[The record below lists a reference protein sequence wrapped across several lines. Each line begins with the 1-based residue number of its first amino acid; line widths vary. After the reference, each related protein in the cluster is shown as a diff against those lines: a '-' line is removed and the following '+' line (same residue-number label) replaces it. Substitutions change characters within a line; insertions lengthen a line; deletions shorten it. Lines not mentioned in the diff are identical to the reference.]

1 MSSICMPLFS
11 LLFTLITSFAYASDE
26 QNQIA
31 NGKHQSRAVLEK
43 SSVDEIGYRVGD
55 VAHQSI
61 EVITPKGY
69 HLDENSLPA
78 IGKGAANIELRH
90 ADWKHTDFADHT
102 RHLIHL
108 EWQVFRVMQEARY
121 YALRPLHLQFH
132 HKKQTLN
139 IDIKPAHVLVSSVL
153 PSQMNKDTM
162 ALRADIKPK
171 LRDTSIYLA
180 VLALTTFMFLLSLV
194 YFTWH
199 FDWLNLRARK
209 LQPFRRAYREIKS
222 EIKKMSS
229 TNNAQT
235 TQAFKAMQILRSAFD
250 TSAELTLTI
259 ERLSL
264 LYQHCPWLIP
274 KQQEIEHFYLVS
286 ELAFFA
292 GEQPKLSLL
301 QLKRLSHQLMRLE
314 SI

>member
-1 MSSICMPLFS
+1 M
-11 LLFTLITSFAYASDE
+11 E
-26 QNQIA
+26 
-31 NGKHQSRAVLEK
+31 
-43 SSVDEIGYRVGD
+43 
-55 VAHQSI
+55 
-61 EVITPKGY
+61 
-69 HLDENSLPA
+69 
-78 IGKGAANIELRH
+78 
-90 ADWKHTDFADHT
+90 
-102 RHLIHL
+102 
-108 EWQVFRVMQEARY
+108 
-121 YALRPLHLQFH
+121 
-132 HKKQTLN
+132 
-139 IDIKPAHVLVSSVL
+139 
-153 PSQMNKDTM
+153 
-162 ALRADIKPK
+162 LRADIKPK

-180 VLALTTFMFLLSLV
+180 VLELTTLMFLLSLV